1 MDEIISA
8 RWATTKEVE
17 DFYKWA
23 SQKNKSKND
32 FTSKWLAD
40 NGEMFIKLHK
50 SYPDDYYNQKKQYY
64 ADLSVD
70 RYESYKH
77 QIREYNYKKENLG
90 RCACFGNER
99 IVTGHSYEFIGC
111 DNWQS
116 SGYTHTKINKPT
128 WHENREEDLHH
139 WCTFNPSPSY
149 ITQLRLFYGLPKEL
163 KPSILAEYLLM
174 KNEELY
180 HDGVKQ
186 GQNVGVSS
194 ATDSKMR
201 ERLVKSILDA
211 KFEKVF
217 HQKMIKAE
225 LKYTGKKTF
234 IPDFICV
241 KNDSL
246 YLIEQKKRAD
256 LIDEQ
261 QINNYLQCLKLL
273 ASREYDLKYFVI
285 VEFGETDLYNNIVN
299 FKDLSTYEFI

>member
-8 RWATTKEVE
+8 RWATTKEVD
-17 DFYKWA
+17 DFYKWLNT
-23 SQKNKSKND
+23 KNKSKND

-40 NGEMFIKLHK
+40 NGEMFIRLHE
-50 SYPDDYYNQKKQYY
+50 SYPDDYYNQKKQHYQEL
-64 ADLSVD
+64 DVQ
-70 RYESYKH
+70 RYENYKERL
-77 QIREYNYKKENLG
+77 REYNYRKENLG

-99 IVTGHSYEFIGC
+99 VVLNGYEFIGC
-111 DNWQS
+111 DNWQNS
-116 SGYTHTKINKPT
+116 DYTHTKIYRPE
-128 WHENREEDLHH
+128 WRERKEDELHS

-149 ITQLRLFYGLPKEL
+149 ITQLRQFYGLPKDL
-163 KPSILAEYLLM
+163 KPSILVEYLM
-174 KNEELY
+174 MNSIELY
-180 HDGVKQ
+180 HKSVKE
-186 GQNVGVSS
+186 GQKVGVTSS
-194 ATDSKMR
+194 SDSKTR
-201 ERLVKSILDA
+201 ERLVRSVLDS
-211 KFEKVF
+211 KFDKVL

-225 LKYTGKKTF
+225 FKYAGKKNL

-241 KNDSL
+241 KGDSL

-273 ASREYDLKYFVI
+273 ASREYNLKYFVI